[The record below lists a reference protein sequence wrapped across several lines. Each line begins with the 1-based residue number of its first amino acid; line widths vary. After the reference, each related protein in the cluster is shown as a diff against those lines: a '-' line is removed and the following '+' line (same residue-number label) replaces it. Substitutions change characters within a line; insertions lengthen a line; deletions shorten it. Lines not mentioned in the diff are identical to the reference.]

1 MREGRPST
9 TAAWVAAWRGISGR
23 AARPVVHDPIAEHL
37 VPGGYASILRLAGRY
52 PGVMAQVHRFADAVS
67 LGRSRHLALRTRAID
82 DGTHAAIEGG
92 ARQLVIVGAGLDA
105 RAWRLPSLRDTVV
118 WEVDHPSTQAWKR
131 ARVAELPPIARDVRF
146 VASDFERDDMRERLA
161 AAGHDPTAPTVFVWE
176 GVTMYLSSAAIDLVL
191 RGLHV
196 CAAAGSTLLATYF
209 EPRSSPLA
217 RTLSMVLRG
226 VSEPVRSRF
235 SPDEIAGQLDRH
247 AFEVI
252 EDAGDPEWSRRYL
265 SIAQPWSLERLV
277 TARRR

>member
-37 VPGGYASILRLAGRY
+37 VPGGYASILRLADRH
-52 PGVMAQVHRFADAVS
+52 PTAMARVHRLADAVT

-82 DGTHAAIEGG
+82 DATHAAIERG

-105 RAWRLPSLRDTVV
+105 RAWRLSSLRDTVV
-118 WEVDHPSTQAWKR
+118 WEIDHPSTQAWKR
-131 ARVAELPPIARDVRF
+131 ARVTGLPPLARDVRF
-146 VASDFERDDMRERLA
+146 IASDFERDDLRERLA
-161 AAGHDPTAPTVFVWE
+161 AAGHDPGAPTVFVWE
-176 GVTMYLSSAAIDLVL
+176 GVTMYLSKAAIEQVL

-196 CAAAGSTLLATYF
+196 SSSAGSTLLATYF
-209 EPRSSPLA
+209 EPRGSPFA
-217 RTLSMVLRG
+217 RALSIVLRG

-235 SPDEIAGQLDRH
+235 SPDEIAGRLDRH
-247 AFEVI
+247 AFEVV

-265 SIAQPWSLERLV
+265 AIEQPWSLERLV